1 VNTQSGVNTILG
13 RNILVTSGS
22 LIGNAPIVSKDAV
35 EISAANVE
43 INANTSAITAT
54 RGVKIAGCD
63 ISTGA
68 SSNALA
74 AAEKYDG
81 ENSLKTVSNVVVKT
95 KGVLF
100 GGKFPVFV
108 DYIVFI
114 SLFIIVCALV
124 AVPVIIK
131 QRKTARL
138 IAEYEKMQAEHNKKR
153 KK

>member
-1 VNTQSGVNTILG
+1 M
-13 RNILVTSGS
+13 
-22 LIGNAPIVSKDAV
+22 V

-43 INANTSAITAT
+43 IDAPSTAITAT

-63 ISTGA
+63 ISTGPSAEALSAA
-68 SSNALA
+68 SEYN
-74 AAEKYDG
+74 G
-81 ENSLKTVSNVVVKT
+81 ENSLKTVSNVVIKT

-108 DYIVFI
+108 DYLVFI
-114 SLFIIVCALV
+114 SLFGIVCALI
-124 AVPVIIK
+124 AVPVILK

-138 IAEYEKMQAEHNKKR
+138 IAEYEKLQAEHNKKR